1 MLFSYLFL
9 QLPARRSFN
18 GIQDQTHEIVG
29 IQDFGGYTIED
40 IRFRIN
46 GNITNLNIEGFSV
59 QKFTTSDTKKVV

>member
-1 MLFSYLFL
+1 MFL
-9 QLPARRSFN
+9 IANMQGGHLII

-59 QKFTTSDTKKVV
+59 QEFYF

>member
-1 MLFSYLFL
+1 MQGGHLII
-9 QLPARRSFN
+9 

-46 GNITNLNIEGFSV
+46 GNITI
-59 QKFTTSDTKKVV
+59 